1 MENTF
6 SYCFLHF
13 LTFSQLPNKYIIQ
26 FFNRLTQ
33 ILLNSSKP
41 NQKKLIKLGQ
51 IHQNPTISQ
60 SQTQCDRCRRSRSRT
75 AILAS
80 GFAGEVNGCDSKSKL
95 WDRGAIRSRSLWVSG
110 EVEALGSWR
119 EVSGSPAK
127 SELWVRGVNAA
138 GAISLAHSLSRVE
151 CRSWCVG
158 VWSVRSYDL
167 GFLSI
172 VGLACDRRTQ
182 KRRSGLRRRRRRRD
196 LASSRARALSLSLSL
211 SLCASDPEMVWSEN
225 LSFKPFPWSKAHFP
239 GQLQI
244 ISGKYIFLAQPNTR
258 IYGKTFP
265 EVVWSRNKHSL
276 IYSTSYWKL
285 ALR

>member
-1 MENTF
+1 MLKIIWKTHFLN
-6 SYCFLHF
+6 CFLHF
-13 LTFSQLPNKYIIQ
+13 LTFSQHPNRYIIQ

-95 WDRGAIRSRSLWVSG
+95 WDRGAIWSRSSGFVARSLWVSG

-172 VGLACDRRTQ
+172 VGL
-182 KRRSGLRRRRRRRD
+182 
-196 LASSRARALSLSLSL
+196 
-211 SLCASDPEMVWSEN
+211 
-225 LSFKPFPWSKAHFP
+225 
-239 GQLQI
+239 
-244 ISGKYIFLAQPNTR
+244 
-258 IYGKTFP
+258 
-265 EVVWSRNKHSL
+265 
-276 IYSTSYWKL
+276 
-285 ALR
+285 